1 MLKIILIKSQMQ
13 HLMDMVTKI
22 KISQIELMTKNQLLK
37 YIESITQTEI
47 CKDSNY
53 CNQLVKIFL
62 KK

>member
-1 MLKIILIKSQMQ
+1 MQ

>member
-1 MLKIILIKSQMQ
+1 MLKIILIKLQMQ
-13 HLMDMVTKI
+13 HLMDMAIKI
-22 KISQIELMTKNQLLK
+22 KISQIELMTKNQLSK